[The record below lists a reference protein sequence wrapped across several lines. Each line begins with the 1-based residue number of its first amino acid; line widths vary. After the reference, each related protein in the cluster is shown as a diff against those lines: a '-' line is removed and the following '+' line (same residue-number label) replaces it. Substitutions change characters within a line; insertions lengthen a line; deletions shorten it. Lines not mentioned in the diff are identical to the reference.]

1 MSAQPRL
8 RPDPNRARILAAATE
23 LFAVQGYAA
32 STEEKLLTACE
43 LSPADFRA
51 HFADPEECFLAA
63 YDHATASAR
72 RRLLASIP
80 HRAPWPE
87 RLAAGFRTLLE
98 LIDANAAPA
107 RLVLVES
114 QFAGAAAFGR
124 YMATVGSLAPFMHE
138 GRELSPYKD
147 KETLP
152 SIVDSVLPGGGAF
165 SLRCQLFRAAP
176 VRALYPECSASS
188 SCPTSARPR
197 QRPCLDRPPRPEAST
212 PPG

>member
-8 RPDPNRARILAAATE
+8 RPDPNRARILAAATD

-51 HFADPEECFLAA
+51 HFAHPEECFLAA

-80 HRAPWPE
+80 RRAPWPE

-98 LIDANAAPA
+98 LIDANAAAA
-107 RLVLVES
+107 RLVIVES
-114 QFAGAAAFGR
+114 HFAGEAALERHMTTLHG
-124 YMATVGSLAPFMHE
+124 LASFMRE
-138 GRELSPYKD
+138 GRHCAAPAELPPIID
-147 KETLP
+147 A
-152 SIVDSVLPGGGAF
+152 VLPGGVAF
-165 SLRCQLFRAAP
+165 SIRCQLLRGAP
-176 VRALYPECSASS
+176 VLDLYPELLRFLLLPYLGETEAAACL
-188 SCPTSARPR
+188 ARSPSR
-197 QRPCLDRPPRPEAST
+197 LTNQ
-212 PPG
+212 